1 MIEEKL
7 QTVFTTDVEDRIRNG
22 HTCMDAVVDLCEE
35 HNVEPAVAAKYL
47 SKPLVE
53 KLQSEGQDLN
63 MLPRQTKLPFF
74 T

>member
-7 QTVFTTDVEDRIRNG
+7 QSVFTTEVEDRIRNG
-22 HTCMDAVVDLCEE
+22 HTCLEAIVDLCEE
-35 HNVEPAVAAKYL
+35 NNLAYAVAKKYL
-47 SKPLVE
+47 SKPLIE